1 MSPESPAWP
10 ASPAWSSPTF
20 RITWLEA
27 GDLPPEEKGAI
38 ESHIRTGP
46 PRGSEAFIGALE
58 SLTGRALKRRK
69 PGRKPKAAEK

>member
-1 MSPESPAWP
+1 MARLARLVVPDVPLM
-10 ASPAWSSPTF
+10 
-20 RITWLEA
+20 WLEA

-38 ESHIRTGP
+38 ESHIRTGR